1 MSPYQQ
7 PDDDDVSSDLSGSF
21 LRQSDFSDG
30 SGIVFTI
37 ATVEKK
43 DFEAKNG
50 RPAESKWV
58 VTFVGGRCLGLNKT
72 NLQLLAKW
80 FGKLSRNWIGKRVT
94 VYVDESVA
102 FGGRLVG
109 GLRVR
114 RPSAQD
120 VPSFVVDA
128 DDPGPPEEIAS

>member
-1 MSPYQQ
+1 MSIPYQT
-7 PDDDDVSSDLSGSF
+7 PDDDVSSDLTGSF
-21 LRQSDFSDG
+21 LKQSDFDTDPA
-30 SGIVFTI
+30 ITFTI
-37 ATVEKK
+37 RRVEKK

-58 VTFVGGRCLGLNKT
+58 ITFDGERCLGLNKT

-80 FGKLSRNWIGKRVT
+80 FGKHAKAWVGQRIT
-94 VYVDESVA
+94 VYKDESIS

-114 RPSAQD
+114 KPSKQD
-120 VPSFVVDA
+120 VPFFVTELDEHV
-128 DDPGPPEEIAS
+128 EEAS